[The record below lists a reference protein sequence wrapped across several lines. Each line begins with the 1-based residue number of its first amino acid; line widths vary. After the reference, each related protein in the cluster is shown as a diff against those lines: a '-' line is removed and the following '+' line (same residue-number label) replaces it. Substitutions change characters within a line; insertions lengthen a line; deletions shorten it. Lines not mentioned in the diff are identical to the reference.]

1 MKDVKCLNSWKLYFM
16 NDKPH
21 KNLDAWKLSF
31 EFVKEIYSATA
42 SFPSDEKFGLTS
54 QLRRAAVSL
63 PTNIAEGAG
72 RKSTKEF
79 INFLSIAL
87 GSVAELDTLLLL
99 SKELKYLREE
109 TCSILLQKLDII
121 GKLIYG
127 LMKKLGYKS
136 GSPN

>member
-1 MKDVKCLNSWKLYFM
+1 M

-31 EFVKEIYSATA
+31 EFTKEIYSATA
-42 SFPSDEKFGLTS
+42 SFPSDEKFGLIS
-54 QLRRAAVSL
+54 QLRRASVSL

-79 INFLSIAL
+79 INFLSITI

-99 SKELKYLREE
+99 SKELKYLNEE
-109 TCSILLQKLDII
+109 TCSILLKKLDII
-121 GKLIYG
+121 GKIVYG
-127 LMKKLGYKS
+127 LMKKLGYRSESSK
-136 GSPN
+136 

>member
-1 MKDVKCLNSWKLYFM
+1 M

-31 EFVKEIYSATA
+31 EFVKEIYLATA
-42 SFPSDEKFGLTS
+42 SFPSDERFGLIS

-99 SKELKYLREE
+99 SKELRYLKEE

-121 GKLIYG
+121 GKIVYG
-127 LMKKLGYKS
+127 LMKKLGYKRES
-136 GSPN
+136 SN